1 MITVYR
7 CSKCSY
13 IRDLSGFGSFKV
25 GGRWNSKGVYMLY
38 SASNPSLA
46 FLESLVH
53 MAPIMSGI
61 DYCLMQLHI
70 KQESIL
76 NLKVEEL
83 PKDWRSDPAPEYLK
97 RIGDQ
102 FVEEGKYL
110 MLKVPS
116 AVLPMEWNILINPKH
131 VLMAQFVIETP
142 VPVNIDPRIKG
153 KQ

>member
-7 CSKCSY
+7 CSKCKY
-13 IRDLSGFGSFKV
+13 IRDLSGFGSYKV

-53 MAPIMSGI
+53 MAPIISGV
-61 DYCLMQLHI
+61 DYCLMQLHS

-76 NLKVEEL
+76 NLKVEDL

-102 FVEEGKYL
+102 FIEEGKYL

-116 AVLPMEWNILINPKH
+116 AVLPMEWNVLINPKH
-131 VLMAQFVIETP
+131 SLMAQLMVETP

-153 KQ
+153 K